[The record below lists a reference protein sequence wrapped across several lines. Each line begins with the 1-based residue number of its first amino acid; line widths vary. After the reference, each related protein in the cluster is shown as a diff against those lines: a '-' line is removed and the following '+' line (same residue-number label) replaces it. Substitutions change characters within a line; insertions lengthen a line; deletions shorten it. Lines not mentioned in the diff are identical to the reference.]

1 MANHST
7 ERGPAQPSR
16 RDFLKNSTIAVTAGS
31 LAANLSLPTGAFAGE
46 ANELKVGLIGC
57 GGRGT
62 GAAKQALNAD
72 KNVKL
77 VAMADAF
84 PDRLEK
90 SLATLRGQEKIAN
103 KISVADD
110 MKFVGF
116 DAYKQMLATDVDVV
130 LLTTPPH
137 FRPAHLKAAVAAGKH
152 IFCEKPVA
160 VDAPGVRSVID
171 TCEAAK
177 QKNLS
182 VVSGLCWR
190 YHNGMRATFDNVL
203 SGGIGDI
210 ATIQCTYNTSGL
222 WNHKRESGW
231 SDMEWQ
237 LRNWLYF
244 TWLSGDHIVEQH
256 IHSLDKMAWVMG
268 DEPPV
273 KVTGVGGRTVR
284 DEPEY
289 GHIYDNFSTV
299 YEYANGVKG
308 FCTTRQQNGCDN
320 NVTDHI
326 MGTKGVCDVFK
337 HKTRDHAGKPL
348 WRFEG
353 KRNNMY
359 QAEHD
364 EFFASIRGGEPINNG
379 EYMTRSTLIAIMGRM
394 SAYTGKTITWEQAMN
409 SKENLSPEKY
419 DWISMDVPPVAMPG
433 VTQFS

>member
-1 MANHST
+1 MTNDASK
-7 ERGPAQPSR
+7 PSR
-16 RDFLKNSTIAVTAGS
+16 RDFLKSSATAATIGT
-31 LAANLSLPTGAFAGE
+31 LAANLALPTGAFAGE
-46 ANELKVGLIGC
+46 SSILKVGLIGC
-57 GGRGT
+57 GRRGT

-72 KNVKL
+72 ENVKL

-84 PDRLEK
+84 SDRLDQ
-90 SLATLRGQEKIAN
+90 SLVDLN
-103 KISVADD
+103 KQSEIVGKLAVNDD

-116 DAYKQMLATDVDVV
+116 DAYQKLLATDVDVV

-137 FRPAHLKAAVAAGKH
+137 FRPAHLQAAVEAGKH
-152 IFCEKPVA
+152 IFAEKPVA
-160 VDAPGVRSVID
+160 VDAPGVRSVIE
-171 TCEAAK
+171 TCKAAK
-177 QKNLS
+177 AKNLS

-210 ATIQCTYNTSGL
+210 STIQCTYNTSGL
-222 WNHKRESGW
+222 WNYERQPEW

-256 IHSLDKMAWVMG
+256 VHSLDKMAWAMG

-273 KVTGVGGRTVR
+273 KVTAVGGRTVR
-284 DEPEY
+284 TEPKY

-320 NVTDHI
+320 NVSDHI

-337 HKTRDHAGKPL
+337 HKTKDNTGKPL
-348 WRFEG
+348 WRFRE

-364 EFFASIRGGEPINNG
+364 EFFAGIRNGEPINNG
-379 EYMTRSTLIAIMGRM
+379 EYMSRSTLIAIMGRM
-394 SAYTGKTITWEQAMN
+394 SAYTGKTITWEQALN
-409 SKENLSPEKY
+409 SKENLSPPSY